1 MREKYRLY
9 AVTPTAGD
17 ETTGYEAQ
25 LYQNMTLNE
34 FLADIQQNHADEHGV
49 IKIWTKKSKTDPAV
63 MVSFSGGEIMREEIL
78 AGYRSKS
85 IKKITFSGYCKLMS
99 YKVTI
104 KEAENENPALK
115 NQQRGIGGYIVAPDC
130 MAEADRE
137 DLYNGLIC
145 DVLRKM
151 GVLLESNEEA
161 CAGTVHERHWKI
173 DVNRIIEIAG
183 GNENDA

>member
-34 FLADIQQNHADEHGV
+34 FLADIQQHHADEHGT
-49 IKIWTKKSKTDPAV
+49 IKIWTKKSEVDPAA
-63 MVSFSGGEIMREEIL
+63 MVSFSGGEIMGEERL

-85 IKKITFSGYCKLMS
+85 IKKITARGGWGLMN
-99 YKVTI
+99 YNVMI
-104 KEAENENPALK
+104 KEAENDNPTPK
-115 NQQRGIGGYIVAPDC
+115 KQQRSIGGYIVAPDC
-130 MAEADRE
+130 MTEADRA